1 MVICCTYICQHWVL
15 EGHGVVIDVT
25 THIGASSPLH
35 SCFWP
40 PWTTGRPGRGS
51 QPLVSPPCRSAC
63 PSWCSTFSSSPSHA
77 LPQSHPLK
85 WGLPDAQWSPPAP
98 RPKALGRHVSEKRRE
113 LDYARIQSMP
123 EYSRLG
129 RVGLCPNMVVLPR
142 RSASQPPSAVQS
154 MTLLGYC
161 ECQAQNVGRF
171 CVNQQH
177 HGSGIT
183 FSNHIANQY
192 SSNNPLLWC
201 IRIVT
206 IE

>member
-1 MVICCTYICQHWVL
+1 MPT
-15 EGHGVVIDVT
+15 D
-25 THIGASSPLH
+25 
-35 SCFWP
+35 
-40 PWTTGRPGRGS
+40 
-51 QPLVSPPCRSAC
+51 
-63 PSWCSTFSSSPSHA
+63 
-77 LPQSHPLK
+77 
-85 WGLPDAQWSPPAP
+85 AP
-98 RPKALGRHVSEKRRE
+98 RPKALGLHVSEKRRE

-171 CVNQQH
+171 CVNRQH

-192 SSNNPLLWC
+192 SSNNPLL
-201 IRIVT
+201 
-206 IE
+206 